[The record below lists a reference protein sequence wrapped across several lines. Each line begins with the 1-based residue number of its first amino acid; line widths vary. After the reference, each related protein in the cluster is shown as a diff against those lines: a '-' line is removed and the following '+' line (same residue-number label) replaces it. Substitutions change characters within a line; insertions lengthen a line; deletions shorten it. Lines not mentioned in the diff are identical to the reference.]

1 MPSRYMT
8 LSTAERR
15 LVVMDAMALRG
26 DVVVGEYFLACGAS
40 NKKQLADATASSN
53 TAPMPIRQWYHSPM
67 GAATIRPSSPQMTV
81 AAINVPAERPAD
93 NGWPSSF
100 RSTIAN
106 AGTPPK
112 STPSNT
118 RNTKI
123 ASNVGDSV
131 APIPNTHAAMIEI
144 VMAGFRP
151 RRSPTKDHGITAK
164 ASPMVDAE
172 TNKAVWSAVVC
183 RSTAISGSNPCGEY
197 NWAKVATPAKNSPAM
212 RRRKPAV
219 FGACP
224 NHTCPVCGSGITG

>member
-26 DVVVGEYFLACGAS
+26 DVVVGENFLACGVS

-67 GAATIRPSSPQMTV
+67 GAATIRPSSPPMTGP
-81 AAINVPAERPAD
+81 AINVPAERPAD
-93 NGWPSSF
+93 NGGTSSF
-100 RSTIAN
+100 RWAIAN
-106 AGTPPK
+106 AGTPPTA
-112 STPSNT
+112 TPSNT
-118 RNTKI
+118 RNAEI
-123 ASNVGDSV
+123 AANVGDR
-131 APIPNTHAAMIEI
+131 AARTHNTPAAMIEI
-144 VMAGFRP
+144 VRAGSRP

-212 RRRKPAV
+212 R
-219 FGACP
+219 
-224 NHTCPVCGSGITG
+224 